1 MSDNASVMRLAIAS
15 PISYKS
21 WSAAVGLM
29 FIILSLLVLSPGMA
43 KIIPRLP
50 GFSTTVIYAPP
61 SAKFLRGWETCT
73 FYAQPFLIYKYAWG
87 GERFLRERKV

>member
-1 MSDNASVMRLAIAS
+1 MRLAIAS

-43 KIIPRLP
+43 KIIPKLP
-50 GFSTTVIYAPP
+50 GFSTTIIYAPP

-73 FYAQPFLIYKYAWG
+73 LKLFTFLIYKYAQG
-87 GERFLRERKV
+87 GRDFFKEAR